1 MLLRRSLAALALMP
15 AVPAAVA
22 VATTP
27 DLILEAIARADATR
41 RRWEAADEPSLD
53 LTIADQELDAA
64 EDAVL
69 ATTPTSLT
77 GILAL
82 IDCGRREHFL
92 DDPSA
97 EAVIALIERAVAG
110 MVDRR

>member
-1 MLLRRSLAALALMP
+1 MGGQ
-15 AVPAAVA
+15 
-22 VATTP
+22 
-27 DLILEAIARADATR
+27 
-41 RRWEAADEPSLD
+41 PSLD

-69 ATTPTSLT
+69 ATAPTSLT

-82 IDCGRREHFL
+82 IDYGRREHFL

-97 EAVIALIERAVAG
+97 EAVIALIERAVTG
-110 MVDRR
+110 MADRR